1 MIVIE
6 FDLVG
11 GALGDFANHV
21 AHSLIRLL
29 GIDHDSFHVFGEEIT
44 HRPFDQVRFLE
55 DARWGRLVFDSVL
68 DVFPFLQQQRQIAHE
83 ITRLLPG
90 ANGPNDDFHP
100 FRNGEAAQNGFQPL
114 PFFLVLDLMGNAA
127 LVRVGQ

>member
-1 MIVIE
+1 MPASIYVDSDEGLGLVHNDVPPALEVDHAAEGALQLPADVETIENGLMIVIE

-55 DARWGRLVFDSVL
+55 DARWGRLVFNSVL
-68 DVFPFLQQQRQIAHE
+68 DVLPFLQQ
-83 ITRLLPG
+83 
-90 ANGPNDDFHP
+90 
-100 FRNGEAAQNGFQPL
+100 
-114 PFFLVLDLMGNAA
+114 
-127 LVRVGQ
+127 